1 MRIFVTAPD
10 DTGTM
15 RKTRL
20 TLVDCT
26 TSNDLLKRLSSLCN
40 IHQQW
45 IIAKI
50 KQDLVNVY
58 FSLFRSESFKVGIL
72 TYTH

>member
-10 DTGTM
+10 ETGTM

-20 TLVDCT
+20 TLVDCNT
-26 TSNDLLKRLSSLCN
+26 TNDLLKRLSSLCN
-40 IHQQW
+40 THPRW

-50 KQDLVNVY
+50 KQDIFNV
-58 FSLFRSESFKVGIL
+58 
-72 TYTH
+72 

>member
-10 DTGTM
+10 DTGTL

-26 TSNDLLKRLSSLCN
+26 TSNDLLKRLSSLCH

-58 FSLFRSESFKVGIL
+58 FSVFRSESSKDGIW
-72 TYTH
+72 TYTL